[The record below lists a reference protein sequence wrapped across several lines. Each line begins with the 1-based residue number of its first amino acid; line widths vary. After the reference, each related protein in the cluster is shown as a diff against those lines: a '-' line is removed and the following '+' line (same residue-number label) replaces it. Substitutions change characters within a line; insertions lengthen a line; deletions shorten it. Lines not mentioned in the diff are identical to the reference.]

1 MTGLSLY
8 MALIGQQASTKNEVK
23 IEVKGEYRFIT
34 ANGIPDHTTGAFPNR
49 GNPNSIAPQRYNF
62 RVPANPKSA
71 ATITDVGHRN
81 FGIAFNG
88 VPFDPLTAEYWNND
102 RQADWNYEGIIH
114 GQGTLGIDFNNAHVQ
129 PNGAYHYHANPL
141 GLVKNLHGNSTKMTQ
156 VGWAA
161 DGFPMYSLY
170 GYVNPSDPKS
180 GVKLLKSSWRLKPGT
195 RPSGNEGPG
204 GVYDGTFTRDWQ
216 YVKGSGD
223 LDEANGRFGVT
234 PEFPNGT
241 YYSVVSEAYPWIPRK
256 FVGTPDASFNRGPGG
271 PGGPGGRGPRGGRP
285 GFPPPGGPG
294 FPPPPPGGRKK

>member
-34 ANGIPDHTTGAFPNR
+34 ANGI
-49 GNPNSIAPQRYNF
+49 
-62 RVPANPKSA
+62 PANPKSA

-241 YYSVVSEAYPWIPRK
+241 YYYVVSEAYPWIPRK

-271 PGGPGGRGPRGGRP
+271 PGGATEVGYGFPHRAGTPPDRRRQGIRHTGRP
-285 GFPPPGGPG
+285 RRLPGQ
-294 FPPPPPGGRKK
+294 